1 MHSDVVKTMSSALA
15 DKQRTIEER
24 DRTIQ
29 ELEELLA
36 GTKSS
41 MSNQL
46 RDLAKE
52 KELRE
57 KRLQEENQAAAERN
71 RRASV
76 AAAQKLDQLQREK
89 EEKEQALSRT
99 LENTRQKAASEA
111 SALQIK
117 IEKMRKL
124 QELALGGV
132 GGSPAP
138 PAGAMPEEGAPSPVA
153 TGGGARRP
161 STRGR
166 QLLYWESLKSKSKE
180 TSSMSWRGDDVFAHE
195 QLAKQRPNT
204 AR

>member
-180 TSSMSWRGDDVFAHE
+180 TSSMS
-195 QLAKQRPNT
+195 
-204 AR
+204 

>member
-1 MHSDVVKTMSSALA
+1 M
-15 DKQRTIEER
+15 
-24 DRTIQ
+24 
-29 ELEELLA
+29 
-36 GTKSS
+36 G
-41 MSNQL
+41 NQL

-52 KELRE
+52 KEMRE
-57 KRLQEENQAAAERN
+57 KRLQEENAAAAERN
-71 RRASV
+71 RRASQ

-99 LENTRQKAASEA
+99 LENTRQNAEKQA

-132 GGSPAP
+132 GGSPQP
-138 PAGAMPEEGAPSPVA
+138 PAGAVPEEAAGAPSP
-153 TGGGARRP
+153 GGGARRP

-195 QLAKQRPNT
+195 MAQQRPKT